1 MTLSVY
7 FPGDRCFRRVSNAM
21 IVALSEA
28 RPHAMRE
35 IILKLSNKNED
46 CPTLPAA
53 SVKKYR

>member
-35 IILKLSNKNED
+35 IILKLSNKSED
-46 CPTLPAA
+46 RPPLFAA
-53 SVKKYR
+53 SV